1 MEVGEVKKIL
11 INFEGC
17 SIYLDKHMEKHIWI
31 SSSVI
36 DIYIPIQQ
44 L

>member
-1 MEVGEVKKIL
+1 MERGKVKKIL
-11 INFEGC
+11 INFEDY
-17 SIYLDKHMEKHIWI
+17 SIYLDKHMEKHKLI

-36 DIYIPIQQ
+36 DVYVPIQQ